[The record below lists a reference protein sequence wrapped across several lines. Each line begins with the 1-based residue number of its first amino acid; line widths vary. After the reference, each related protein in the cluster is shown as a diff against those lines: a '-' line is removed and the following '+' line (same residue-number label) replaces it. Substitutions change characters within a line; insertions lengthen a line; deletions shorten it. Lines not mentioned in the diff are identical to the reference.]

1 MSPLLVRRCGDG
13 STVIHLFDVWPPLKP
28 LRHTRHTS
36 FPATP
41 CCPASPTKGQSS
53 PPSSPSRNTTDGW
66 HGSDQLPKLL
76 CGNVTDGAVH
86 LICFHLSHA
95 LHKGTNLQGP
105 VPATA
110 MPLWRAQ
117 SSLVELHV
125 KTYTIKCHLW
135 VKIDRDCSAKK

>member
-66 HGSDQLPKLL
+66 HGTVTNYQNFCVEMSLMVL
-76 CGNVTDGAVH
+76 CTSFVSTSPTHCTRGQTSRGQFQPLQCRCGELRAHLWSYMLKYTPLNVTFG
-86 LICFHLSHA
+86 S
-95 LHKGTNLQGP
+95 K
-105 VPATA
+105 
-110 MPLWRAQ
+110 
-117 SSLVELHV
+117 
-125 KTYTIKCHLW
+125 
-135 VKIDRDCSAKK
+135 